1 MDTVCSKK
9 CLLKIALLEFD
20 WKILGRRLLNT
31 EQDVKDIDRDEEEE
45 QHKRD
50 KVLLKWKEQ
59 QETGAT
65 YRKLTD
71 TFRELKNEDTANRVE
86 QFVVAGNAKSD
97 NFDMLQNN
105 CGCGKCDFE
114 TIISNGCPKQ
124 LRKPF
129 LYLNTSSLTEKQEG
143 ILLLQLKKD
152 ADAISDQW
160 DTIVHQFNSWMDEN
174 IPLKMYKE
182 ILLTVPGVTTA
193 KKEVPL
199 LNNRKQDIVA
209 AKDHLGCFA
218 ILSDYC
224 SWFNY
229 SILEAVVSRAKKRTQ
244 KDPSEFLSSLRS
256 YVDQLHIYCRRSIFE
271 CPKPSDTLS
280 TKSSTF
286 LVLKVNEDHLS
297 DDGNT
302 VTAEKIKLF
311 KIELMKPFEIEDY
324 TLNLH
329 TVDKGCVRL
338 KYSIPLCIYN
348 ELFPLNEDQ
357 CRSLPMLGVIE
368 VITMD
373 YHYKKDGV
381 SDKSCCF
388 RLLNAVNIDC
398 ACVNKAKQTF

>member
-1 MDTVCSKK
+1 MLSSDLN
-9 CLLKIALLEFD
+9 CLYF
-20 WKILGRRLLNT
+20 T
-31 EQDVKDIDRDEEEE
+31 
-45 QHKRD
+45 
-50 KVLLKWKEQ
+50 
-59 QETGAT
+59 
-65 YRKLTD
+65 
-71 TFRELKNEDTANRVE
+71 
-86 QFVVAGNAKSD
+86 GNAKSE
-97 NFDMLQNN
+97 NFDMLLTN

-124 LRKPF
+124 RKKPF
-129 LYLNTSSLTEKQEG
+129 LQLDTSSLTEKEEG
-143 ILLLQLKKD
+143 ILLSQLKKD

-174 IPLKMYKE
+174 ISLKMYKE

-193 KKEVPL
+193 IKEVPL
-199 LNNRKQDIVA
+199 LSDRKQEIVA

-244 KDPSEFLSSLRS
+244 KDSSKFLSSLRS
-256 YVDQLHIYCRRSIFE
+256 YVDQLHIYCKRNIFE

-286 LVLKVNEDHLS
+286 LVLKVNEDQFS
-297 DDGNT
+297 DVNK
-302 VTAEKIKLF
+302 VSAEKIKLF
-311 KIELMKPFEIEDY
+311 KIELMKLFEIQDY

-338 KYSIPLCIYN
+338 NHSIPLCIYN

-357 CRSLPMLGVIE
+357 CRSLRMLGVIE

-373 YHYKKDGV
+373 YHYSV
-381 SDKSCCF
+381 SDNTGK
-388 RLLNAVNIDC
+388 NARRI
-398 ACVNKAKQTF
+398 TL